1 MNALKKPAIPTE
13 MRVELLKKAT
23 RHISGIE
30 VVAHSGLVT
39 EFAEKHY
46 VQFLIRGVRSLK
58 DFESELSL
66 AAINKELFYRPLDT
80 VFLPTDAK
88 YAHISSSLVR
98 ELALFKKR
106 HRGVMPS
113 SIEDEV
119 YDYLIKY

>member
-1 MNALKKPAIPTE
+1 M
-13 MRVELLKKAT
+13 
-23 RHISGIE
+23 
-30 VVAHSGLVT
+30 
-39 EFAEKHY
+39 
-46 VQFLIRGVRSLK
+46 QFLIRGVRSLK

-80 VFLPTDAK
+80 VFLPTDPK

-98 ELALFKKR
+98 ELAMFKRR